1 MEKASETE
9 IIDDINL
16 ETWRKFFRMP
26 RDRKIKRF
34 GYKLFDYKLPRIF
47 FGTEK
52 QIPFL
57 VLLIIVIDE
66 RDLFRLLVIII
77 DKKNFYFIHS

>member
-57 VLLIIVIDE
+57 FFHFTYNSD
-66 RDLFRLLVIII
+66 RQKR
-77 DKKNFYFIHS
+77 FIPIARNNHR